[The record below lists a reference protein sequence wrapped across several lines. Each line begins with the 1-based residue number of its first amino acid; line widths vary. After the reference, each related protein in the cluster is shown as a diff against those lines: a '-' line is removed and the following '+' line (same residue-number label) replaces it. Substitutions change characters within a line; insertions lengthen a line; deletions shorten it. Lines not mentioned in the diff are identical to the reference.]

1 MNHTTVSNGAR
12 LHVLTAEARD
22 FEKVYLVHKLAANWE
37 SMGFQMSCGPLAEVP
52 ADVSAVLC
60 HWDQTKVDPALLPS
74 NPHSIPIL
82 NSGVL
87 DISKDSF
94 STLIVS
100 EDDAWKGPVIVKTN
114 FNCYGQSEWKKQRP
128 SFIPRLRKKLSK
140 RYWRLARRLPPKEY
154 PVLDDLCE
162 VPAWVWGDS
171 NLIVEKFLPERDGSL
186 YGIRFWVFFGKKSYS
201 YQLFSDTPIVKNRE
215 SAVRFEFLEDE
226 PPEELIRLREAR
238 GLDFGKIDYVVNE
251 GQVIAFDINKTPAV
265 ASSADAPHLQKL
277 AEGIFDFVV

>member
-1 MNHTTVSNGAR
+1 MNHTRVSNEAR

-22 FEKVYLVHKLAANWE
+22 FKEVHLARKLAANWE
-37 SMGFQMSCGPLAEVP
+37 SMGFQVSCGALAEVP

-82 NSGVL
+82 NSGIL

-100 EDDAWKGPVIVKTN
+100 ENDVWKGSVIVKTN
-114 FNCYGQSEWKKQRP
+114 FNCYGQSERKKQRP
-128 SFIPRLRKKLSK
+128 SFIQRQRKKLSK
-140 RYWRLARRLPPKEY
+140 RYWRLARRLPPYEY
-154 PVLDDLCE
+154 PVLNDIGE
-162 VPAWVWGDS
+162 VPGWVWSDS

-186 YGIRFWVFFGKKSYS
+186 YGIRFWVFLGKKSYS

-215 SAVRFEFLEDE
+215 SAVRFKCLEDE
-226 PPEELIRLREAR
+226 PPEELIRLKEKR
-238 GLDFGKIDYVVNE
+238 GLDFGKIDYVMNAGE
-251 GQVIAFDINKTPAV
+251 VIAFDINKTPTV
-265 ASSADAPHLQKL
+265 ASSADAPHLKKL
-277 AEGIFDFVV
+277 AEGIFDCVV